1 MNSRHPDPRRVW
13 KGGPEQHFQPPF
25 PVAPL
30 APALCSR
37 RLVSVRRRGGS
48 ATFTRKMATHF
59 QQNLEGAPKEPT
71 GCPRIPPGSPRVS
84 PGSPEGPPGS
94 PQAPSEVSPGPPYI
108 HKTPDQPPQR
118 PLLVSPQVSPGFSEG
133 PPGSSRVAPGSLQSL
148 TGDSVYT
155 QNS

>member
-25 PVAPL
+25 PLAPVAPVARQPQL
-30 APALCSR
+30 LCSR
-37 RLVSVRRRGGS
+37 RFVSVRRRGGS

-59 QQNLEGAPKEPT
+59 QRNLEGAPKEPT

-84 PGSPEGPPGS
+84 PGSPEGSPEGPPGS
-94 PQAPSEVSPGPPYI
+94 PQAPSKVSPGSPYI

-118 PLLVSPQVSPGFSEG
+118 PLLVYIYVHNFMGNFIVS
-133 PPGSSRVAPGSLQSL
+133 
-148 TGDSVYT
+148 
-155 QNS
+155 